1 MGTRHLTIVVS
12 NDQYKVAQYGQWDGY
27 PTGQGKTVTQF
38 IIDNLRQQDGF
49 DSFKKKIDA
58 CKFISHEDLQEKMKD
73 YPQYVTFEQKKEL
86 DAKFSAFSKNT
97 CAKILDVINNSVES
111 VELQNSI
118 DFANDSLF
126 CEWAWVV
133 NLDNK
138 TLEVFEGFNKSP
150 LDVNE
155 RFYKPQFDS
164 DGYFPIK
171 LLKIYSFDE
180 LTATSMQ
187 ELEDECRGN
196 DEE

>member
-12 NDQYKVAQYGQWDGY
+12 DGQYKVAQYGQWDGY

-73 YPQYVTFEQKKEL
+73 YPQYVTFEQEKEL
-86 DAKFSAFSKNT
+86 DAKFSAFSRNT
-97 CAKILDVINNSVES
+97 CAKILDVINNNVEP
-111 VELQNSI
+111 VELQNMI
-118 DFANDSLF
+118 EFANDSLF

-187 ELEDECRGN
+187 ELEDEINGD